1 MLLNLQNAVQTPE
14 SFLILGPKRF
24 LNSGSRLTELL
35 SVFQMSQVSRIVFV
49 IVKMVKK
56 LLSKFSKIVLK
67 VPQLSEL

>member
-1 MLLNLQNAVQTPE
+1 MLLNLQNAVHTPE
-14 SFLILGPKRF
+14 SFLIVRPKRF

-56 LLSKFSKIVLK
+56 TIVKILK
-67 VPQLSEL
+67 NCAKGATIV

>member
-14 SFLILGPKRF
+14 SFLILRPTRF

-56 LLSKFSKIVLK
+56 TIVKILK
-67 VPQLSEL
+67 NCAKGATIV